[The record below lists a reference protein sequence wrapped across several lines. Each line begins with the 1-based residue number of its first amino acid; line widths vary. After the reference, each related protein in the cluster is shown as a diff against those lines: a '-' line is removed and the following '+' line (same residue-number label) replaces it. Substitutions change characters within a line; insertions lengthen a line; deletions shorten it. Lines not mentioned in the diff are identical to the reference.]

1 MLIKDINSRRVIAV
15 SSSNLALPSCG
26 RIYKSFPFSEAK
38 PWPAKKIWI
47 SLPPLPAIF
56 GNQILK
62 ASRVFPRLA
71 LSSINTL
78 ILEGLIPSALVAY
91 VLNALASLLA
101 YLASRLVKFSYFSIP
116 MMIAILLLSV
126 LTFTLLGFN
135 SS

>member
-1 MLIKDINSRRVIAV
+1 M
-15 SSSNLALPSCG
+15 
-26 RIYKSFPFSEAK
+26 
-38 PWPAKKIWI
+38 
-47 SLPPLPAIF
+47 SLPPLQAIF

-78 ILEGLIPSALVAY
+78 IFDGLIPKALVAY
-91 VLNALASLLA
+91 VLKALASLLA